1 MIRCYTLIDIT
12 PTGFTRRPKTPKQI
26 IQRNQQRNYETFI
39 QLISLRSQPNIL
51 HQPKKLK
58 DVQIEDHVF
67 GNYYMP
73 SLFPYTVWVF
83 DFESEQA
90 VAYADDKSPVGSLIL
105 DFNNI
110 PVIDNLAETA
120 KINNTINTLGE
131 HTNTYFQVI

>member
-12 PTGFTRRPKTPKQI
+12 PTGFTRKPKTPEQI
-26 IQRNQQRNYETFI
+26 IRRNQQRNYETFI

-90 VAYADDKSPVGSLIL
+90 VAYADDTSPVGSLIQ